1 MLPSTMER
9 IDGFKGGVSDWVT
22 FPLGEKLDPFRAP
35 SPFLSPFTA
44 YYSLDLVLFLV
55 PFHLDWLR
63 PNWLAPSE
71 LILMVRLKQRH
82 MEYIM
87 AFHHLWKL
95 ELDGIRPDQ
104 FLDDERS
111 FHFMAELSGGAFDP

>member
-1 MLPSTMER
+1 MER

-87 AFHHLWKL
+87 AFHRLWKL
-95 ELDGIRPDQ
+95 ELDGMRLDQ
-104 FLDDERS
+104 FLNDERS
-111 FHFMAELSGGAFDP
+111 FHFMVELSGGVFDP